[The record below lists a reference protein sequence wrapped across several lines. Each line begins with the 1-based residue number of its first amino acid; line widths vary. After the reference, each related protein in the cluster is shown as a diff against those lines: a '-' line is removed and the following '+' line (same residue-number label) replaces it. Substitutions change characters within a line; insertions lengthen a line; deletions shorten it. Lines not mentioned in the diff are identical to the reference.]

1 MKMLWRMSNLFRAAG
16 LAFVCMGVGSGF
28 ASADGP
34 DFYQIREGSNSK
46 PLVMRAK
53 PGSAQSVGSLP
64 ADASCIRNLGCQG
77 SDLSAKPRWCKVEH
91 QGKVGWVEG
100 KFLAEGACANP
111 SLNFSGV
118 VTGVEAMTYRVPAKA
133 GQTLSVTLNAK
144 HPQTYFNVTLAGSQ
158 EAMFIGSTS
167 GNAMRK
173 RIAADGEYTV
183 EVYLMRAAARRGT
196 SSAFSLSVDVQGQP
210 LEAIA
215 ASSDA
220 LVAGTP
226 FHATARVVCTVPYD
240 PNVTACDAGV
250 IRRGLDGTA
259 TVQVKWAQGLRH
271 FLFMKGALAA
281 SDSTQQVNASRQGDQ
296 TLLRIGKDEVFAI
309 PDVLLRGG

>member
-1 MKMLWRMSNLFRAAG
+1 MSRLRASKVMG
-16 LAFVCMGVGSGF
+16 VQGLLLAFLCAGTVH
-28 ASADGP
+28 ATADGP
-34 DFYQIREGSNSK
+34 DFYQLREGSVSK
-46 PLVMRAK
+46 PVPLRAK
-53 PGSAQSVGSLP
+53 PGSPQSVGSLP
-64 ADASCIRNLGCQG
+64 ADASCIRNMGCQG

-111 SLNFSGV
+111 PLNFSGV
-118 VTGVEAMTYRVPAKA
+118 VTGRESMTYRVPAKA
-133 GQTLSVTLNAK
+133 GQTLSVILNAK

-215 ASSDA
+215 ASTDA

-226 FHATARVVCTVPYD
+226 FHATARVVCSVPYD

-250 IRRGLDGTA
+250 VRRGLDGTA

-271 FLFMKGALAA
+271 FLFVKGALAA
-281 SDSTQQVNASRQGDQ
+281 SDSTQQVKASRQGDQ
-296 TLLRIGKDEVFAI
+296 TMLRIGKEEVFTI
-309 PDVLLRGG
+309 PDVLLTGG

>member
-1 MKMLWRMSNLFRAAG
+1 MFAFAA
-16 LAFVCMGVGSGF
+16 MG
-28 ASADGP
+28 AAHATADGP
-34 DFYQIREGSNSK
+34 DIYQLRDGSVSK
-46 PLVMRAK
+46 PVPLRAK
-53 PGSAQSVGSLP
+53 PGSAQSLGVLP

-111 SLNFSGV
+111 PLNFSGV
-118 VTGVEAMTYRVPAKA
+118 VTGSESMTYRVPAKA

-167 GNAMRK
+167 GNVMRK

-183 EVYLMRAAARRGT
+183 EVYLMRAAARRGV
-196 SSAFSLSVDVQGQP
+196 SSAFSLNVDVHGQA

-215 ASSDA
+215 ASTDA

-226 FHATARVVCTVPYD
+226 FHATAKVVCTVPYD

-250 IRRGLDGTA
+250 VRRGLDGTA

-281 SDSTQQVNASRQGDQ
+281 SDSTQQVKASRKGDQ
-296 TLLRIGKDEVFAI
+296 TLLRIGTDELFAI
-309 PDVLLRGG
+309 PDVFLTGG